1 MVSLCNLIN
10 RPYHYFVLLF
20 IMAMVYNVLLGPTFQ
35 VFCARW
41 SNYEYSTG
49 NCTYAGGTNTATIEG
64 NRTNFNLVG
73 FGGRMA
79 KTEPR

>member
-1 MVSLCNLIN
+1 MFFWVLRFRS
-10 RPYHYFVLLF
+10 FVPDG
-20 IMAMVYNVLLGPTFQ
+20 ATT
-35 VFCARW
+35 
-41 SNYEYSTG
+41 STQQG
-49 NCTYAGGTNTATIEG
+49 TISGSTYVGGTNTATIEG